1 MPKLLRVLIAIIPAL
16 LPAAGAADPNAA
28 AQSVVIQVS
37 DDDPR
42 KWHLVLNNA
51 ENIQNS
57 IGRDRVV
64 IEIIAY
70 GPGLAM
76 LRLESVVGSRLND
89 AMAAGVAFKACRN
102 TMRAEGIGE
111 RDLFPRVGFVD
122 SGVLAIIN
130 RQTQGWSY
138 LRP

>member
-1 MPKLLRVLIAIIPAL
+1 MLLRAFAIAIIPAL
-16 LPAAGAADPNAA
+16 LTAAAAGPGT
-28 AQSVVIQVS
+28 AQQNVVIQVS

-51 ENIQNS
+51 ENIQHS
-57 IGRDRVV
+57 IGRDRVA

-70 GPGLAM
+70 GPGLGM

-89 AMAAGVAFKACRN
+89 AMAAGIAFKACRS
-102 TMRAEGIGE
+102 TMRSEGIRE
-111 RDLFPRVGFVD
+111 RDLFPRVGYVE
-122 SGVLAIIN
+122 SGVLAIID
-130 RQTQGWSY
+130 RQRQGWSY